1 MRLGLPRT
9 RARLTAGVLMASSVA
24 ASAVLVGQH
33 ATPAQAATNE
43 TAVADRASAKPA
55 ADLAQMLGGAT
66 PTKAKAAAAKS
77 GADLTALLGAAKPA
91 PVKPGAARPAVD
103 PAVLLGGATPAKPA
117 PAKPAPAKPAAA
129 KPAPKPAPAKP
140 AAKPAP
146 AKKSYPNNLDGWIA
160 QARDILRAHGDKVPS
175 AASIRA
181 RAMTESSGNPRA
193 ENHWDSNQALYGG
206 TYGLIQTIKPTF
218 AEWSLPGHKDILNPV
233 DSIIAGVRYANDRYG
248 SFETIAYGKQGY

>member
-9 RARLTAGVLMASSVA
+9 RARLTANVLMASCVGA
-24 ASAVLVGQH
+24 ALFVGQH
-33 ATPAQAATNE
+33 ALPADAAPKDAAASAPAQHTAQQAAVKT
-43 TAVADRASAKPA
+43 DAKPA
-55 ADLAQMLGGAT
+55 
-66 PTKAKAAAAKS
+66 
-77 GADLTALLGAAKPA
+77 
-91 PVKPGAARPAVD
+91 
-103 PAVLLGGATPAKPA
+103 PAKPA
-117 PAKPAPAKPAAA
+117 PAKPAPAKPA
-129 KPAPKPAPAKP
+129 PAKPAPAKP
-140 AAKPAP
+140 APAKPAP
-146 AKKSYPNNLDGWIA
+146 AKKTYPNNLDGWIA

-175 AASIRA
+175 AASIKA

-193 ENHWDSNQALYGG
+193 ENHWDGNQALYGG